1 MQVCLIVARI
11 ESVSR
16 PKFGVCVQIEDRGQ
30 EHEHPCINIKLYFV
44 HKENIQQCEAVEC
57 ERLKQHLIYWRKTLV
72 TNVFGYLSLLIF
84 VERSER
90 NT

>member
-44 HKENIQQCEAVEC
+44 HKENI
-57 ERLKQHLIYWRKTLV
+57 
-72 TNVFGYLSLLIF
+72 
-84 VERSER
+84 
-90 NT
+90 